1 MQIFDKVTF
10 KDEKEKRRIVRRLFV
25 RKFRFETKKGNGIL
39 TIKYGILQKSF
50 STYFYV
56 YI

>member
-50 STYFYV
+50 SM
-56 YI
+56 YIYI